1 MFKIPPPGQGFEKL
15 RGGHWDRTLG
25 NGVAGRV
32 LFAMQGPE
40 TRKLDPGDE
49 SSVKL
54 GTCATQTSFQCIK
67 NFYIIKLRRYEFA
80 VRC

>member
-1 MFKIPPPGQGFEKL
+1 MFKIPPSGQRFEKL
-15 RGGHWDRTLG
+15 RGGHWDSTLE

-49 SSVKL
+49 SSVNL
-54 GTCATQTSFQCIK
+54 ATCATQTSFQCTK